1 MLMEEKKLLVHTG
14 SYDRKN
20 IDNNISIF
28 TVFTV
33 VNYYHLHN
41 VLSFVNLHYDI
52 TQSLLVHFSLG
63 VCFVQL
69 NNVMFCN

>member
-20 IDNNISIF
+20 IDSNISIF

-52 TQSLLVHFSLG
+52 TQSLCGTFFIGIV
-63 VCFVQL
+63 
-69 NNVMFCN
+69 FCTIKQCYVL